1 MREFFMSDHFEGKS
15 VPDHL
20 IEARKKGAQASK
32 EIHGVEP
39 AGYLFAGLDA
49 AKTTAFLLTSLAFIL
64 TLFPFPQKHTMY
76 LLALFAIGLLF
87 YLVGRSALIG
97 WGRLERVHRVICEE
111 RNEIK
116 GNRDQERQELQ
127 ELYRAKGF
135 SGQLLDQVVEVL
147 MADDDRLLEV
157 MLQEELGLTLES
169 FDHPIKQSTGA
180 GLGVIIS
187 FLITCSGFFMFGFLG
202 MLIAATLTVAIAA
215 VFEAKSQRNDITRN
229 LLWNIAVLLASLEL
243 GYLISLLVQGE

>member
-1 MREFFMSDHFEGKS
+1 MTDHFEGKS

-32 EIHGVEP
+32 EIHGAEP
-39 AGYLFAGLDA
+39 SGHLFAGFDA
-49 AKTTAFLLTSLAFIL
+49 SKTTAFLLTSLSFIL
-64 TLFPFPQKHTMY
+64 TLFPFPEKHTIY
-76 LLALFAIGLLF
+76 LISLFAIGLLF

-111 RNEIK
+111 KNEIK
-116 GNRDQERQELQ
+116 KNREQEQEELM

-135 SGQLLDQVVEVL
+135 SGKLLDQVVEVL

-169 FDHPIKQSTGA
+169 FEHPIKQSTGA
-180 GLGVIIS
+180 GLGVIVAY
-187 FLITCSGFFMFGFLG
+187 LITISGYFMFGFLG
-202 MLIAATLTVAIAA
+202 MLCAATATVAIAS
-215 VFEAKSQRNDITRN
+215 VFEAKMQRNDITRN